1 MVTKLL
7 RGGCPLV
14 KGYCLPHTEFII
26 IIIIIIIIILSSL
39 LERFI
44 WHYRMIHAP
53 NLRAVCSLWG
63 NVSWFPLREL
73 MYLNVCPLCE
83 AWPCL
88 GSHKTTL
95 FTGRSLY
102 LTHCQPFWICVFLFF
117 TVSYDTLYFLFLPF
131 IIFSSFSF
139 AKCFA
144 LIEFRG
150 IGSAAITL

>member
-1 MVTKLL
+1 
-7 RGGCPLV
+7 
-14 KGYCLPHTEFII
+14 
-26 IIIIIIIIILSSL
+26 
-39 LERFI
+39 
-44 WHYRMIHAP
+44 
-53 NLRAVCSLWG
+53 
-63 NVSWFPLREL
+63 

-102 LTHCQPFWICVFLFF
+102 LTHCPAFLDLRVLIFYCLLRYF
-117 TVSYDTLYFLFLPF
+117 VYFLFLPF
-131 IIFSSFSF
+131 IIFSGFSF